1 MEGQAGLLGDRH
13 NTGSRQKNKK
23 QERTQ
28 ALRVYSRIPLCL
40 LVHNHLLPIYRGW
53 IVQSEW
59 ELACVLIWSWENK
72 LPAILECGRVGI
84 FSIMACPRSIESYLK
99 IAGRSIEGSVMD
111 KRNPGLVYTWHQTLW
126 NGIPQTC
133 QANDRDTVAPG
144 KKAKWRKT
152 LAEWLNQKAK
162 KQLQGSNDCMG
173 MWYCNTQYQLSTP
186 PRI

>member
-28 ALRVYSRIPLCL
+28 ALRVYSRISLCL
-40 LVHNHLLPIYRGW
+40 LVRNHLLPIYRGW

-59 ELACVLIWSWENK
+59 ELACVLIRSWENK

-84 FSIMACPRSIESYLK
+84 FSITVCPRSIESYLK
-99 IAGRSIEGSVMD
+99 IAGRSIGGSVMN
-111 KRNPGLVYTWHQTLW
+111 KRNPGRVYTWHQTVW

-133 QANDRDTVAPG
+133 PANDRDTVAPG
-144 KKAKWRKT
+144 KKKAKWRKT
-152 LAEWLNQKAK
+152 SAEWLNQKAK
-162 KQLQGSNDCMG
+162 KQFTREQRLPGHV
-173 MWYCNTQYQLSTP
+173 TL
-186 PRI
+186 